1 MPLVSFHALYL
12 WIRQSSDRAEIILQ
26 TRKMRFREFPASL
39 IKDTAKGEL
48 ESGSSGSKPLSS
60 VGQASLLVFLSQGQK
75 QTRVHDGLELQ
86 QTRQQSSYR
95 VLLWLFFSLRWT
107 WASLVIQTVKNLL
120 AVQETR
126 FQSLGQEDPLENGVM
141 NLMATWPL

>member
-60 VGQASLLVFLSQGQK
+60 AGQASLLVFLSQGQK